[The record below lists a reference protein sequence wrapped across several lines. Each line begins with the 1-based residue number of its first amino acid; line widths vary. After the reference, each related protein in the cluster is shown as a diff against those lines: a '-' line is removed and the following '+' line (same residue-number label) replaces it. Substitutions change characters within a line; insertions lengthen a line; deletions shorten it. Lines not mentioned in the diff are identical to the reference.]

1 MKRRDFLA
9 SSTLFTAGAMAGFS
23 PAPDWTPL
31 PLEPQQAPLPPS
43 ITALT
48 SQRSRIRPITKEERR
63 GRIERAKTLMAQ
75 QKIGALFLT
84 GGTSLVYFSGIDWGL
99 SERLLA
105 LVIPVRGTPFIV
117 CPSFERD
124 RAMEQVAQGPLDA
137 NTEILTW
144 EEHENPWALCAKAL
158 RARGLG
164 TARIGIEETVRFV
177 FSNGLANELPQA
189 TLVSGTPISAG
200 CRMVKDAHELELMI
214 LANELTLTAY
224 EAAWKGITPG
234 MQAAEFSRWISVA
247 HERLGVRG
255 GASVQTGE
263 FAALPHGSI
272 QPQIITEGTI
282 ILIDGGCSAGGY
294 ASDISRTFVVG
305 TPTDKMKR
313 VFDLE
318 FKAQQAALAA
328 ARPGVP
334 AEQVDAAARK
344 VIADGGYGPD
354 YKYFTHR
361 VGHGM
366 GMDGHEWPY
375 LVRGNTAPLVPGNVF
390 SDEPGIYLP
399 GEFGVRLED
408 DMYITEDGAKLMT
421 PVSRSLETPFAV

>member
-1 MKRRDFLA
+1 MKRRDFL
-9 SSTLFTAGAMAGFS
+9 SSSSLLAVGTAAGFS
-23 PAPDWTPL
+23 PAPAWTPF
-31 PLEPQQAPLPPS
+31 PVDVQQPALPPS
-43 ITALT
+43 IAALS
-48 SQRSRIRPITKEERR
+48 SQRSRIRPITKDERR
-63 GRIERAKTLMAQ
+63 GRIEQAKTLMA
-75 QKIGALFLT
+75 KSGIGALFLT
-84 GGTSLVYFSGIDWGL
+84 GGSSLVYFSGIEWGL

-117 CPSFERD
+117 CPAFERD

-164 TARIGIEETVRFV
+164 TAKIGIEETVRWV
-177 FSNGLANELPQA
+177 FSDGLAKELPQA
-189 TLVSGTPISAG
+189 RLVSGTPISAG
-200 CRMVKDAHELELMI
+200 CRMVKDAHEIELMT
-214 LANELTLTAY
+214 LANEITLTAY
-224 EAAWKGITPG
+224 EAAWKAITPG
-234 MQAAEFSRWISVA
+234 MTASELSRLIAAA
-247 HERLGVRG
+247 HERLGIRG

-272 QPQIITEGTI
+272 QPQVIKEGTI
-282 ILIDGGCSAGGY
+282 ILIDGGGSAGGY

-305 TPTDKMKR
+305 KPTDRMQR

-328 ARPGVP
+328 AKPGVP

-344 VIADGGYGPD
+344 VIEDGGFGPG
-354 YKYFTHR
+354 YKFFTHR

-375 LVRGNTAPLVPGNVF
+375 LVKGNTVPLVKGNVF
-390 SDEPGIYLP
+390 SDEPGIYIP

-421 PVSRSLETPFAV
+421 PVSRSLTEPFAR